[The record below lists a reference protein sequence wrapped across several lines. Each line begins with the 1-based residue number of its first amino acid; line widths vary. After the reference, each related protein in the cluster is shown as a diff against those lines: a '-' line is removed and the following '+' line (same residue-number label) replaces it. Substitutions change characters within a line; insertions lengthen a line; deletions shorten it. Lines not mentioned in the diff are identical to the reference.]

1 MGNKWKK
8 DRIHCEA
15 KCILHFD
22 AFEFQGI
29 IKNISLSGALI
40 MLNDTIPHT
49 IHPGDKCDL
58 MFCSNPDLYPVKY
71 TSQVIRVE
79 SALIG
84 VQFLELN
91 IM

>member
-1 MGNKWKK
+1 MLKS
-8 DRIHCEA
+8 DRIVCEA
-15 KCILHFD
+15 KCILNFD
-22 AFEFQGI
+22 GLDFQGV

-40 MLNDTIPHT
+40 MLNKKIPHS
-49 IHPGDKCDL
+49 IHPGDTCDL

-71 TSQVIRVE
+71 TSKVIRLD
-79 SALIG
+79 SKIIG